1 MTATIEAPKKFL
13 PASEIVARAKSGEGG
28 LIVWS
33 IDAAYP
39 AERVDEEHPRVGRFN
54 AMYTLEDGTWCSIS
68 HKNAKAKNLATLLQL
83 EDPTVE
89 WATAYDGAPS
99 DDDERPF
106 GIGPEGKENLMAY
119 RGRLWCFPSEGFNDP
134 YQDGGVECE
143 ICDFSTNDVG
153 SVSYYEKKNG
163 VYEMVIG

>member
-119 RGRLWCFPSEGFNDP
+119 RGRVWYFASQGFNDP
-134 YQDGGVECE
+134 YDDGIECE

-153 SVSYYEKKNG
+153 SCCYYEKKNG